1 MRVGTGRRVC
11 RFPPPKAGL
20 KPATTTTTRA
30 RLGFGSWIPAT
41 LRPGS
46 GPGIGAWRMLWRE
59 LPMVLSRLG
68 KNTGRRRAMQ
78 NGRTSGSSRAGDKPR
93 YIFFLDHEM
102 PIERFGKRC
111 GLGEASRYI
120 FIRITMALR
129 RPHKTIK
136 MMVRRAVFF
145 RLVVLLLPTPSG
157 FQLSLE

>member
-1 MRVGTGRRVC
+1 
-11 RFPPPKAGL
+11 
-20 KPATTTTTRA
+20 
-30 RLGFGSWIPAT
+30 
-41 LRPGS
+41 
-46 GPGIGAWRMLWRE
+46 
-59 LPMVLSRLG
+59 
-68 KNTGRRRAMQ
+68 MQ

-145 RLVVLLLPTPSG
+145 VWWSYSSPPLLDSSFRWNDEMRGESLARSG
-157 FQLSLE
+157 LSRIGVRDMLS